1 MMPSLTSVLK
11 RINNTLLHFMS
22 SCISAIGIA
31 NPNNK
36 VTQQSSY
43 ELMVDVFGLPEDQ
56 AQRLKSLY
64 DHSGIEHRYTA
75 IDDFATDRAN
85 YTFFAP
91 TPDLEPFVATDK
103 RMQLYQEKGIQ
114 IALKAVQNCLADYDG
129 NILSQITHLIT
140 VSCTGMYAPGL
151 DIDLVEQLGLPNTTE
166 RTCINFMG
174 CYGSINALKVANYV
188 CQSNPNAKVLIVSV
202 ELCSLHFQKENTINN
217 WVANSLFADGSA
229 AVLVENSAN
238 KINNKPALQLLE
250 FYSEIIPDSHS
261 EMGWFIGN
269 TGFEMKLT
277 SKVSKEI
284 LKNIKGITGRLL
296 NKAELTADEIGV
308 YAVHPG
314 GRKILEAIEEGLEIP
329 KEANS
334 YAYEVLRDYGNM
346 SSPTILFVLQ
356 KIMHDP
362 DTINKNVLS
371 FGFGPGLT
379 VESIALKMQ

>member
-1 MMPSLTSVLK
+1 MG
-11 RINNTLLHFMS
+11 
-22 SCISAIGIA
+22 SCISSIGIA
-31 NPNNK
+31 NPDNK
-36 VTQQSSY
+36 ITQQDSY
-43 ELMVDVFGLPEDQ
+43 EFMVDIFGLPEDQ
-56 AQRLKSLY
+56 RMRLKGIY

-75 IDDFATDRAN
+75 IDDFATEREN
-85 YTFFAP
+85 YKFFAP

-103 RMQLYQEKGIQ
+103 RMKLYQEKAIQ
-114 IALKAVQNCLADYDG
+114 IALKAVHNCLAGY
-129 NILSQITHLIT
+129 NESIISQITHLIT
-140 VSCTGMYAPGL
+140 VSCTGMYAPGI
-151 DIDLVEQLGLPNTTE
+151 DIDLVEQLGLHHTTE

-174 CYGSINALKVANYV
+174 CYGSINALKAADYI
-188 CQSNPNAKVLIVSV
+188 CRANPNAKVLIVSV

-217 WVANSLFADGSA
+217 WIANSLFADGSA
-229 AVLVENSAN
+229 AALVENAEN
-238 KINNKPALQLLE
+238 KIDSKPALQLLG
-250 FYSEIIPDSHS
+250 FYSELIPDSHS

-284 LKNIKGITGRLL
+284 LKSIKGITGRLL
-296 NKAELTADEIGV
+296 GKTSLTFEDIDT

-314 GRKILEAIEEGLEIP
+314 GRKILESIEEGLEIP
-329 KEANS
+329 KEANK

-356 KIMHDP
+356 KILHATD
-362 DTINKNVLS
+362 DSHKNILS